1 MKRKTL
7 FILLA
12 LWLLASTFIGLN
24 SWGVQETSEA
34 RYAEISREMLSSG
47 DWLHPRLLEIGHYHK
62 PPVTYWLTA
71 ISMKI
76 AGVSAGGARFLM
88 QICFLLQVLLVY
100 QIAKRYWGNEKTAFL
115 AAGLFVL
122 MPLQLM
128 AVRNVT
134 TDLYLAGFE
143 LAAIFFFMQY
153 YLVKQYKWLYAA
165 LLSMGLA
172 FLTKGPV
179 GLLFP
184 LLSVIPFKR
193 KWGANPHPQVLHTCG
208 AILLA
213 VLISISWYLV
223 MVINDPTFLRYF
235 LFRHT
240 LERFAGASVFSRNE
254 PFWYF
259 LVLVPATLLMPF
271 FALVHYLVKTG
282 KRLFKDEHAY
292 FIFWLIVVPM
302 IFFSISS
309 SKRILYVLPL
319 APLTAIL
326 AAGIIASYTE
336 KLQIKFL
343 RIMLAIWG
351 LFPLAF
357 IIAPLFMPELHATP
371 YLIGLSVLMLAV
383 VITAILRLAKQPL
396 VVSGAMS
403 FILCGLLMVSSS
415 VILGQRDSIPGSSRS
430 LAKWIEQNTES
441 EKVIVYD
448 KLLPSLAFELQRPIV
463 SLHNRSKHL
472 QRETAFEPDDRYK
485 NYLVE
490 YADSA
495 AVKSLIQQPS
505 IMLVWKD
512 IDAQAQWMRSYY
524 TTEQRIGK
532 WVILYRKDEA

>member
-1 MKRKTL
+1 MKLKTL
-7 FILLA
+7 LLLLS

-34 RYAEISREMLSSG
+34 RYAEISREMISSG

-100 QIAKRYWGNEKTAFL
+100 HIAKIYWGNEKTAFL

-143 LAAIFFFMQY
+143 LAAIFFFMKY

-165 LLSMGLA
+165 LLAMGIA

-184 LLSVIPFKR
+184 ILSVIPFKR
-193 KWGANPHPQVLHTCG
+193 KWGANPHPKVWHTCT
-208 AILLA
+208 ALLLG

-223 MVINDPTFLRYF
+223 MVIENPMFLRYF

-240 LERFAGASVFSRNE
+240 LERFAGASVFSRSE

-259 LVLVPATLLMPF
+259 LVFVPATLLMPF
-271 FALVHYLVKTG
+271 FALVHYLVKIG

-292 FIFWLIVVPM
+292 FIFWLIVVPI

-326 AAGIIASYTE
+326 AAGIIATYTE
-336 KLQIKFL
+336 KLQINFL

-357 IIAPLFMPELHATP
+357 IIAPVFIPQLHATF

-383 VITAILRLAKQPL
+383 VIAAILRLTKEPI
-396 VVSGAMS
+396 VVTGAMS
-403 FILCGLLMVSSS
+403 FILCGLLMVSST
-415 VILGQRDSIPGSSRS
+415 VILEQRDSIPGSSRS
-430 LAKWIEQNTES
+430 LAKWIEQNTEN
-441 EKVIVYD
+441 ETVIVYD

-463 SLHNRSKHL
+463 SLHNRSKNL
-472 QRETAFEPDDRYK
+472 LRETDFEPDDRYK
-485 NYLVE
+485 DYLVE
-490 YADSA
+490 YADSS
-495 AVKSLIQQPS
+495 AVSSLLTQPS
-505 IMLVWKD
+505 ILLVWKD
-512 IDAQAQWMRSYY
+512 IDEQAQWMRSFY
-524 TTEQRIGK
+524 TTDKRIGK
-532 WVILYRKDEA
+532 WTIIYREDGA